1 MSCRKRDSTRHE
13 DKLTRRFDE
22 RSLTVKHSISLRI
35 SPTVKARAQVPLV
48 DGLCQSH
55 LGSTGCLLNESHHRS
70 YGGGESDMIGAIGW
84 VLAELEGG
92 CKDTAGEG
100 EVNVNK
106 AFDTGSL
113 Q

>member
-1 MSCRKRDSTRHE
+1 MSYRRRDSTRHE

-22 RSLTVKHSISLRI
+22 RSLTVEHRIGLRV
-35 SPTVKARAQVPLV
+35 SPIMEARAQVPLV
-48 DGLCQSH
+48 DSLRQSH
-55 LGSTGCLLNESHHRS
+55 RGSTGCLLNESHHRS